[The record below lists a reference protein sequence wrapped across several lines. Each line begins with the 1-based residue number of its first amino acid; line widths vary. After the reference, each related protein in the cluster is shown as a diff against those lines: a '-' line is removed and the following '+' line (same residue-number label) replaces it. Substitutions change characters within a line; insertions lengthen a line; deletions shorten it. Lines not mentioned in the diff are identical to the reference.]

1 MRTNMKP
8 WSIAIL
14 LAFSLAD
21 RDPAGRAVTFQ
32 QHDDGLAIR
41 SSNGSDGAYPTITR
55 FVRVALD

>member
-21 RDPAGRAVTFQ
+21 RAPAGGTVPFQ
-32 QHDDGLAIR
+32 QYDESLAICR
-41 SSNGSDGAYPTITR
+41 GHVER
-55 FVRVALD
+55 